1 MKISPKKSYSTYAI
15 SQKTLVVDVMNYNR
29 DVMIESGY
37 IMRFRRTM
45 ITCSI
50 DMDKIHSS
58 ALR

>member
-1 MKISPKKSYSTYAI
+1 MPSRRRPKSWK
-15 SQKTLVVDVMNYNR
+15 VMNYNR

-37 IMRFRRTM
+37 VMRFRRTM